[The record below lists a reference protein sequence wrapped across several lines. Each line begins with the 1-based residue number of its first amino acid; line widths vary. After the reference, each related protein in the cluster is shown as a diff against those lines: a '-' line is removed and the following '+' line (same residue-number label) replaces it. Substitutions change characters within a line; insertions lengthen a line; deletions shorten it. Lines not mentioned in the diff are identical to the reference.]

1 MSVQYAYRA
10 GGNGDLLL
18 RVDEAGHAYGDAVKR
33 GTLLG
38 NNMRERLV
46 EGLLAVDRSR
56 DRTRNAHAPVLEHHV
71 SGEERSDFERKD
83 ALLCSHIVI

>member
-1 MSVQYAYRA
+1 
-10 GGNGDLLL
+10 
-18 RVDEAGHAYGDAVKR
+18 
-33 GTLLG
+33 
-38 NNMRERLV
+38 MRERLV

-56 DRTRNAHAPVLEHHV
+56 DSTRNAHAPVLEHHV